1 MQPDVFTLGSH
12 AGSEI
17 LGAYQD
23 ILLPQSR
30 EEIFKEKCFPAQGII
45 TAPTAQP
52 WEERGGT
59 GDPGKTW
66 LLRRSRD
73 THP

>member
-52 WEERGGT
+52 WEERSGT
-59 GDPGKTW
+59 GDAGKTW
-66 LLRRSRD
+66 LLRRSGD